1 MKKENLVWHDRK
13 RIWCGLPW
21 TFTQYGL
28 SEDRL
33 FVEHGF
39 FNVKGYE
46 VRLYR
51 VLNVNISRSLIQRLF
66 GLGTVHLDSTDR
78 DLNCFDIVNIKNSE
92 NVKELISESI
102 EKERLRNRVSSREYM
117 TDGEHDEDAK
127 GDGLPEDV
135 DGSGHL
141 ASCQA

>member
-33 FVEHGF
+33 CVEHGF
-39 FNVKGYE
+39 FNVTGYE

-92 NVKELISESI
+92 NVKEMISESI

-117 TDGEHDEDAK
+117 ADGGHEEDAK

-135 DGSGHL
+135 E
-141 ASCQA
+141 

>member
-92 NVKELISESI
+92 NVKEMISESI

-135 DGSGHL
+135 E
-141 ASCQA
+141 

>member
-78 DLNCFDIVNIKNSE
+78 DLNCFDIVNIKNSD

-135 DGSGHL
+135 E
-141 ASCQA
+141 

>member
-135 DGSGHL
+135 E
-141 ASCQA
+141 

>member
-92 NVKELISESI
+92 NVKDLISESI

-135 DGSGHL
+135 E
-141 ASCQA
+141 